1 MSGLIINDNI
11 ASMRA
16 QFNLNKT
23 QDALAKHI
31 NRLSSG
37 YRVSTPADDPAG
49 YAISQRM
56 GGQVMSYNAA
66 IRNANDGANLLQ
78 TANGAMLTD
87 NTILLKMRQLAIE
100 AANGTYSEKDL
111 KVLDQEYQHL
121 NSEISRIAKVTD
133 FNGMK
138 LFDGSHP
145 DFKFHVGIYTHVEDR
160 LHVHIGKLDSDSL
173 GIGGTSIL
181 NRDKAKNAIE
191 HLDMALDKINSIQGS
206 IGAIQN
212 RMEWTVRNL
221 NNATTNVQASRA
233 GIRDVN
239 FASETAAFTKRQ
251 ILSQSGAAV
260 LAQSNLIPQAAIKLL
275 P

>member
-1 MSGLIINDNI
+1 MSGMIINDNI
-11 ASMRA
+11 ASMNA
-16 QFNLNKT
+16 QYNLNRT
-23 QDALAKHI
+23 QEALAKHI

-37 YRVSTPADDPAG
+37 YRVNSPADDPAG

-56 GGQVMSYNAA
+56 GGQVLSYNAA
-66 IRNANDGANLLQ
+66 IRNANDGTHLLQ
-78 TANGAMLTD
+78 TASGALMTD
-87 NTILLKMRQLAIE
+87 NTLLLKMRQLAIQ

-111 KVLDQEYQHL
+111 KVLNQEYQHL
-121 NSEISRIAKVTD
+121 NSEISRIARVTD

-138 LFDGSHP
+138 ILDGSHSE
-145 DFKFHVGIYTHVEDR
+145 FKFHVGIYTSIDDR
-160 LHVHIGKLDSDSL
+160 LSVKMGKLDASALGVGSTKILDRSGAKDAIDRLDS
-173 GIGGTSIL
+173 
-181 NRDKAKNAIE
+181 
-191 HLDMALDKINSIQGS
+191 ALEKITQVQGS

-212 RMEWTVRNL
+212 RMEWTIKNL

-260 LAQSNLIPQAAIKLL
+260 LAQANLIPQAAIKLL

>member
-1 MSGLIINDNI
+1 MSGMIINDNI
-11 ASMRA
+11 ASMNA
-16 QFNLNKT
+16 QYNLNRT
-23 QDALAKHI
+23 QEALAKHI

-37 YRVSTPADDPAG
+37 YRVNSPADDPAG

-56 GGQVMSYNAA
+56 GGQVLSYNAA
-66 IRNANDGANLLQ
+66 IRNANDGTHLLQ
-78 TANGAMLTD
+78 TASGALMTD
-87 NTILLKMRQLAIE
+87 NTLLLKMRQLAIQ
-100 AANGTYSEKDL
+100 AANGTYSDKDL
-111 KVLDQEYQHL
+111 KVLNQEYQHL
-121 NSEISRIAKVTD
+121 NSEISRIARVTD

-138 LFDGSHP
+138 ILDGSHSE
-145 DFKFHVGIYTHVEDR
+145 FKFHVGIYTSIDDR
-160 LHVHIGKLDSDSL
+160 LSVKMGKLDSSSL
-173 GIGGTSIL
+173 GIASTKIL
-181 NRDKAKNAIE
+181 DRSNAKDAIDR
-191 HLDMALDKINSIQGS
+191 LDSALEKITQVQGS

-212 RMEWTVRNL
+212 RMEWTIKNL

-260 LAQSNLIPQAAIKLL
+260 LAQANLIPQAAIKLL

>member
-1 MSGLIINDNI
+1 MSGMIINDNI
-11 ASMRA
+11 ASMNA
-16 QFNLNKT
+16 QYNLNRT
-23 QDALAKHI
+23 QEALAKHI

-37 YRVSTPADDPAG
+37 YRVNSTADDPAG

-56 GGQVMSYNAA
+56 GGQVLSYNAA
-66 IRNANDGANLLQ
+66 IRNANDGTHLLQ
-78 TANGAMLTD
+78 TASGALMTD
-87 NTILLKMRQLAIE
+87 NTLLLKMRQLAIQ
-100 AANGTYSEKDL
+100 AANGTYSDKDL
-111 KVLDQEYQHL
+111 KVLNQEYQHL
-121 NSEISRIAKVTD
+121 NSEISRIARVTD

-138 LFDGSHP
+138 ILDGSHSE
-145 DFKFHVGIYTHVEDR
+145 FKFHVGIYTSIDDR
-160 LHVHIGKLDSDSL
+160 LSVKMGKLDASSL
-173 GIGGTSIL
+173 GIGSTKIL
-181 NRDKAKNAIE
+181 DRSDAKNAIDR
-191 HLDMALDKINSIQGS
+191 LDSALEKITQVQGS

-212 RMEWTVRNL
+212 RMEWTIKNL

-260 LAQSNLIPQAAIKLL
+260 LAQANLIPQAAIKLL

>member
-56 GGQVMSYNAA
+56 GAQVMSYSAA
-66 IRNANDGANLLQ
+66 IRNANDGASLLQ
-78 TANGAMLTD
+78 TASGAMLTD

-121 NSEISRIAKVTD
+121 NSEITRIAKVTD
-133 FNGMK
+133 FNGMR

-145 DFKFHVGIYTHVEDR
+145 DFKFHVGIYTNVEDR
-160 LHVHIGKLDSDSL
+160 LHVHIGKLDSESL
-173 GIGGTSIL
+173 GISSTGIL
-181 NRDKAKNAIE
+181 NRDKAKNAINQ
-191 HLDMALDKINSIQGS
+191 LDKALDQINGLQGS
-206 IGAIQN
+206 IGAVQN

-221 NNATTNVQASRA
+221 NNATVNVQASRA

>member
-1 MSGLIINDNI
+1 MSGMIINDNI
-11 ASMRA
+11 ASMNA
-16 QFNLNKT
+16 QYNLNRT
-23 QDALAKHI
+23 QEALAKHI

-37 YRVSTPADDPAG
+37 YRVNSPADDPAG

-56 GGQVMSYNAA
+56 GGQVLSYNAA
-66 IRNANDGANLLQ
+66 IRNANDGTHLLQ
-78 TANGAMLTD
+78 TASGALMTD
-87 NTILLKMRQLAIE
+87 NTLLLKMRQLAIQ
-100 AANGTYSEKDL
+100 AANGTYSDKDL
-111 KVLDQEYQHL
+111 KVLNQEYQHL
-121 NSEISRIAKVTD
+121 NSEISRIARVTD

-138 LFDGSHP
+138 ILDGSHSE
-145 DFKFHVGIYTHVEDR
+145 FKFHVGIYTSIDDR
-160 LHVHIGKLDSDSL
+160 LSVKMGKLDASSL
-173 GIGGTSIL
+173 GIGSTKIL
-181 NRDKAKNAIE
+181 DRSDAKNAIDR
-191 HLDMALDKINSIQGS
+191 LDSALEKITQVQGS

-212 RMEWTVRNL
+212 RMEWTIKNL

-260 LAQSNLIPQAAIKLL
+260 LAQANLIPQAAIKLL

>member
-1 MSGLIINDNI
+1 MSGMIINDNI
-11 ASMRA
+11 ASMNA
-16 QFNLNKT
+16 QYNLNRT
-23 QDALAKHI
+23 QEALAKHI

-37 YRVSTPADDPAG
+37 YRVNSPADDPAG

-56 GGQVMSYNAA
+56 GGQVLSYNAA
-66 IRNANDGANLLQ
+66 IRNANDGTHLLQ
-78 TANGAMLTD
+78 TASGALMTD
-87 NTILLKMRQLAIE
+87 NTLLLKMRQLAIQ
-100 AANGTYSEKDL
+100 AANGTYSDKDL
-111 KVLDQEYQHL
+111 KVLNQEYQHL
-121 NSEISRIAKVTD
+121 NSEISRIARVTD

-138 LFDGSHP
+138 ILDGSHSE
-145 DFKFHVGIYTHVEDR
+145 FKFHVGIYTSIDDR
-160 LHVHIGKLDSDSL
+160 LSVKMGKLDASSL
-173 GIGGTSIL
+173 GVSSTKIL
-181 NRDKAKNAIE
+181 NRSSAKDAIDR
-191 HLDMALDKINSIQGS
+191 LDSALERITQVQGS

-212 RMEWTVRNL
+212 RMEWTIKNL

-260 LAQSNLIPQAAIKLL
+260 LAQANLIPQAAIKLL

>member
-56 GGQVMSYNAA
+56 GAQVMSYSAA
-66 IRNANDGANLLQ
+66 IRNANDGASLLQ
-78 TANGAMLTD
+78 TASGAMLTD

-100 AANGTYSEKDL
+100 AANGTYSPKDL

-121 NSEISRIAKVTD
+121 NSEITRIAKVTD

-145 DFKFHVGIYTHVEDR
+145 DFKFHVGIYTNVEDR
-160 LHVHIGKLDSDSL
+160 LHVHIGKLDSESL
-173 GIGGTSIL
+173 GIASTGIL
-181 NRDKAKNAIE
+181 NRDKAKNAINQ
-191 HLDMALDKINSIQGS
+191 LDKALDQINGLQGS
-206 IGAIQN
+206 IGAVQN

-221 NNATTNVQASRA
+221 NNATVNVQASRA

>member
-1 MSGLIINDNI
+1 MSGLIINDNV

-56 GGQVMSYNAA
+56 GGQIMSYSAA

-121 NSEISRIAKVTD
+121 NSEISRISKVTD

-145 DFKFHVGIYTHVEDR
+145 DFKFHVGIYTNNEDR

-173 GIGGTSIL
+173 GIGGTNIM
-181 NRDKAKNAIE
+181 NRDHAKNAINQ
-191 HLDMALDKINSIQGS
+191 LDKALDRINAVQGS
-206 IGAIQN
+206 IGAVQN

-221 NNATTNVQASRA
+221 NNATVNVQASRA

>member
-1 MSGLIINDNI
+1 MSGMIINDNI
-11 ASMRA
+11 ASMNA
-16 QFNLNKT
+16 QYNLNRT
-23 QDALAKHI
+23 QEALAKHI

-37 YRVSTPADDPAG
+37 YRVNSPADDPAG

-56 GGQVMSYNAA
+56 GGQVLSYNAA
-66 IRNANDGANLLQ
+66 IRNANDGTHLLQ
-78 TANGAMLTD
+78 TASGALMTD
-87 NTILLKMRQLAIE
+87 NTLLLKMRQLAIQ
-100 AANGTYSEKDL
+100 AANGTYSDKDL
-111 KVLDQEYQHL
+111 KVLNQEYQHL
-121 NSEISRIAKVTD
+121 NSEISRIARVTD

-138 LFDGSHP
+138 ILDGSHSE
-145 DFKFHVGIYTHVEDR
+145 FKFHVGIYTSIDDR
-160 LHVHIGKLDSDSL
+160 LSVKMGKLDSSSL
-173 GIGGTSIL
+173 GIGSTKIL
-181 NRDKAKNAIE
+181 DRSDAKNAIDR
-191 HLDMALDKINSIQGS
+191 LDSALEKITQVQGS

-212 RMEWTVRNL
+212 RMEWTIKNL

-260 LAQSNLIPQAAIKLL
+260 LAQANLIPQAAIKLL

>member
-1 MSGLIINDNI
+1 MSGMIINDNI
-11 ASMRA
+11 ASMNA
-16 QFNLNKT
+16 QYNLNRT
-23 QDALAKHI
+23 QEALAKHI

-37 YRVSTPADDPAG
+37 YRVNSPADDPAG

-56 GGQVMSYNAA
+56 GGQVLSYNAA
-66 IRNANDGANLLQ
+66 IRNANDGTHLLQ
-78 TANGAMLTD
+78 TASGALMTD
-87 NTILLKMRQLAIE
+87 NTLLLKMRQLAIQ
-100 AANGTYSEKDL
+100 AANGTYSDKDL
-111 KVLDQEYQHL
+111 KVLNQEYQHL
-121 NSEISRIAKVTD
+121 NSEISRIARVTD

-138 LFDGSHP
+138 ILDGSHSE
-145 DFKFHVGIYTHVEDR
+145 FKFHVGIYTSIDDR
-160 LHVHIGKLDSDSL
+160 LSVKMGKLDASSL
-173 GIGGTSIL
+173 GIASTKIL
-181 NRDKAKNAIE
+181 DRSDAKNAIDR
-191 HLDMALDKINSIQGS
+191 LDSALEKITQVQGS

-212 RMEWTVRNL
+212 RMEWTIKNL

-260 LAQSNLIPQAAIKLL
+260 LAQANLIPQAAIKLL

>member
-56 GGQVMSYNAA
+56 GAQVMSYSAA
-66 IRNANDGANLLQ
+66 IRNANDGASLLQ
-78 TANGAMLTD
+78 TASGAMLTD

-100 AANGTYSEKDL
+100 AANGTYSPKDL

-121 NSEISRIAKVTD
+121 NSEITRIAKVTD
-133 FNGMK
+133 FNGMR

-145 DFKFHVGIYTHVEDR
+145 DFKFHVGIYTNVEDR
-160 LHVHIGKLDSDSL
+160 LHVHIGKLDSESL
-173 GIGGTSIL
+173 GISSTGIL
-181 NRDKAKNAIE
+181 NRDKAKNAINQ
-191 HLDMALDKINSIQGS
+191 LDKALDQINGLQGS
-206 IGAIQN
+206 IGAVQN

-221 NNATTNVQASRA
+221 NNATVNVQASRA

>member
-1 MSGLIINDNI
+1 MSGMIINDNI
-11 ASMRA
+11 ASMNA
-16 QFNLNKT
+16 QYNLNRT
-23 QDALAKHI
+23 QEALAKHI

-37 YRVSTPADDPAG
+37 YRVNSPADDPAG

-56 GGQVMSYNAA
+56 GGQVLSYNAA
-66 IRNANDGANLLQ
+66 IRNANDGTHLLQ
-78 TANGAMLTD
+78 TASGALMTD
-87 NTILLKMRQLAIE
+87 NTLLLKMRQLAIQ
-100 AANGTYSEKDL
+100 AANGTYSDKDL
-111 KVLDQEYQHL
+111 KVLNQEYQHL
-121 NSEISRIAKVTD
+121 NSEISRIARVTD

-138 LFDGSHP
+138 ILDGSHSE
-145 DFKFHVGIYTHVEDR
+145 FKFHVGIYTSIDDR
-160 LHVHIGKLDSDSL
+160 LSVKMGKLDASSL
-173 GIGGTSIL
+173 GIGSTKIL
-181 NRDKAKNAIE
+181 DRSDAKDAIDR
-191 HLDMALDKINSIQGS
+191 LDSALEKITQVQGS

-212 RMEWTVRNL
+212 RMEWTIKNL

-260 LAQSNLIPQAAIKLL
+260 LAQANLIPQAAIKLL

>member
-1 MSGLIINDNI
+1 MIINDNI
-11 ASMRA
+11 ASMNA
-16 QFNLNKT
+16 QYNLNRT
-23 QDALAKHI
+23 QEALAKHI

-37 YRVSTPADDPAG
+37 YRVNSPADDPAG

-56 GGQVMSYNAA
+56 GGQVLSYNAA
-66 IRNANDGANLLQ
+66 IRNANDGTHLLQ
-78 TANGAMLTD
+78 TASGALMTD
-87 NTILLKMRQLAIE
+87 NTLLLKMRQLAIQ
-100 AANGTYSEKDL
+100 AANGTYSDKDL
-111 KVLDQEYQHL
+111 KVLNQEYQHL
-121 NSEISRIAKVTD
+121 NSEISRIARVTD

-138 LFDGSHP
+138 ILDGSHSE
-145 DFKFHVGIYTHVEDR
+145 FKFHVGIYTSIDDR
-160 LHVHIGKLDSDSL
+160 LSVKMGKLDASFL
-173 GIGGTSIL
+173 GIGSTKIL
-181 NRDKAKNAIE
+181 DRSDAKNAIDR
-191 HLDMALDKINSIQGS
+191 LDSALEKITQVQGS

-212 RMEWTVRNL
+212 RMEWTIKNL

-260 LAQSNLIPQAAIKLL
+260 LAQANLIPQAAIKLL

>member
-1 MSGLIINDNI
+1 MSGMIINDNI
-11 ASMRA
+11 ASMNA
-16 QFNLNKT
+16 QYNLNRT
-23 QDALAKHI
+23 QEALAKHI

-37 YRVSTPADDPAG
+37 YRVNSPADDPAG

-56 GGQVMSYNAA
+56 GGQVLSYNAA
-66 IRNANDGANLLQ
+66 IRNANDGTHLLQ
-78 TANGAMLTD
+78 TASGALMTD
-87 NTILLKMRQLAIE
+87 NTLLLKMRQLAIQ
-100 AANGTYSEKDL
+100 AANGTYSDKDL
-111 KVLDQEYQHL
+111 KVLNQEYQHL
-121 NSEISRIAKVTD
+121 NSEISRIARVTD

-138 LFDGSHP
+138 ILDGSHT
-145 DFKFHVGIYTHVEDR
+145 DFKFHVGIYTSIDDR
-160 LHVHIGKLDSDSL
+160 LSVKMGKLDSSALGVGSTKILDRSGAKDAIDRLDS
-173 GIGGTSIL
+173 
-181 NRDKAKNAIE
+181 
-191 HLDMALDKINSIQGS
+191 ALEKITQVQGS

-212 RMEWTVRNL
+212 RMEWTIKNL

-260 LAQSNLIPQAAIKLL
+260 LAQANLIPQAAIKLL

>member
-56 GGQVMSYNAA
+56 GAQVMSYSAA
-66 IRNANDGANLLQ
+66 IRNANDGASLLQ
-78 TANGAMLTD
+78 TASGAMLTD

-100 AANGTYSEKDL
+100 AANGTYSPKDL

-121 NSEISRIAKVTD
+121 NSEITRIAKVTD
-133 FNGMK
+133 FNGMR

-145 DFKFHVGIYTHVEDR
+145 DFKFHVGIYTNVEDR
-160 LHVHIGKLDSDSL
+160 LHVHIGKLDSESL
-173 GIGGTSIL
+173 GISSTGIL
-181 NRDKAKNAIE
+181 NRDKAKNAINQ
-191 HLDMALDKINSIQGS
+191 LDKALDRINAVQGS

-221 NNATTNVQASRA
+221 NNATVNVQASRA

>member
-1 MSGLIINDNI
+1 MSGMIINDNI
-11 ASMRA
+11 ASMNA
-16 QFNLNKT
+16 QYNLNRT
-23 QDALAKHI
+23 QEALAKHI

-37 YRVSTPADDPAG
+37 YRVNSPADDPAG

-56 GGQVMSYNAA
+56 GGQVLSYNAA
-66 IRNANDGANLLQ
+66 IRNANDGTHLLQ
-78 TANGAMLTD
+78 TASGALMTD
-87 NTILLKMRQLAIE
+87 NTLLLKMRQLAIQ
-100 AANGTYSEKDL
+100 AANGTYSDRDL
-111 KVLDQEYQHL
+111 KVLNQEYQHL

-138 LFDGSHP
+138 LLDGSHTE
-145 DFKFHVGIYTHVEDR
+145 FKFHVGIYTTIDDR
-160 LHVHIGKLDSDSL
+160 LEVKMGKLDSSALGVGSTRILDRSSAKDAIDRLDS
-173 GIGGTSIL
+173 
-181 NRDKAKNAIE
+181 
-191 HLDMALDKINSIQGS
+191 ALDKITQVQGS

-212 RMEWTVRNL
+212 RMEWTIKNL

-260 LAQSNLIPQAAIKLL
+260 LAQANLIPQAAIKLL